1 MHDLMNDILT
11 RCGIAFIISFPV
23 AFMLKRMYDIFI
35 VPFIRKKKLQDAINK
50 NRVVEATLVDYHD
63 DKFSDTEHH
72 AVRIHGFYEYS
83 VGNRKYKYSRWY
95 NNSPKYNIE
104 LYYQKNPQKAV
115 EADIFGRL
123 EGFGSLFILY
133 IISLIVSVILA
144 TFIKLK

>member
-23 AFMLKRMYDIFI
+23 AFML
-35 VPFIRKKKLQDAINK
+35 K

-133 IISLIVSVILA
+133 IISLIVSVIIA
-144 TFIKLK
+144 MFIKLK